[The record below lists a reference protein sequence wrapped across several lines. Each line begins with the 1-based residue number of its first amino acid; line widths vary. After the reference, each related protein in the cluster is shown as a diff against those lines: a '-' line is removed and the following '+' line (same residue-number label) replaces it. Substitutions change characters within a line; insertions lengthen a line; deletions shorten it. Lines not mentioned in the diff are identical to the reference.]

1 MTNPNDNKSYREV
14 HQDSYTESDGNTYT
28 SVTRTSETVD
38 NSSVDPNS
46 YESGHVR
53 GRTSERNYQEHR
65 LAEVYEDNASGGFLL
80 GLLLVLL
87 AGLTVGA
94 VWFFTQ
100 RDETR
105 NNTPPAPTVTVTPT
119 QTPQSQ
125 TKIIERTKEVAVPV
139 ERTKEVPVPFPVP
152 QQNSSPPTVNTT
164 PNINI
169 TVPSQTPAS
178 KSTAPVSPANSS
190 SSSSKETSSNSATS
204 PTPTPTSATG
214 GTAPSAD
221 LTPSNSSSQ

>member
-14 HQDSYTESDGNTYT
+14 RQDSYTESDGNTYT
-28 SVTRTSETVD
+28 SVTRTSETVN

-46 YESGHVR
+46 YESGYVH
-53 GRTSERNYQEHR
+53 GRASERR

-105 NNTPPAPTVTVTPT
+105 NNTPAPTVTVTPT

-139 ERTKEVPVPFPVP
+139 ERTREVPVPFPVP

-169 TVPSQTPAS
+169 TVPPQTPAS
-178 KSTAPVSPANSS
+178 KSTTPVSPAN
-190 SSSSKETSSNSATS
+190 SSSKETSSNSTTS
-204 PTPTPTSATG
+204 PIPTPTSATG
-214 GTAPSAD
+214 GTTPSAD

>member
-1 MTNPNDNKSYREV
+1 MTNPNDNKSYCEV

-105 NNTPPAPTVTVTPT
+105 NNSPASTVTVTPT

-139 ERTKEVPVPFPVP
+139 ERTKEVPIPFPVP

-169 TVPSQTPAS
+169 TVPSQRLLPNQPLRYRLQILLVLLVKKPA
-178 KSTAPVSPANSS
+178 AIALLLQLQHPPVRPV
-190 SSSSKETSSNSATS
+190 
-204 PTPTPTSATG
+204 G
-214 GTAPSAD
+214 
-221 LTPSNSSSQ
+221 LHLLQI